1 MVDGF
6 RWSPSTFFCSFPWAL
21 RKNDIF
27 SAGNRALC
35 GKMGLSLRK
44 SQGFARKSLKE
55 AVEKLIFAAES

>member
-1 MVDGF
+1 ME
-6 RWSPSTFFCSFPWAL
+6 SIHFFL
-21 RKNDIF
+21 LF
-27 SAGNRALC
+27 SVGSAEKRHLFAGNRALC